1 MKKELVTVKCPTRD
15 FSLIAFEIDPIGE
28 DVDLVNAMRDEVLQ
42 HRAAAYAP
50 SGRTRSE
57 NELRKT
63 RYLGVLAE
71 NLLIDHLQDELGQG
85 VNVSKQAFVDHV
97 QHVDIEIRVGGR
109 VTNLEVR
116 SSFPFSRLQAVVCQ
130 HFNVI
135 GPYSTSYKPGESVKD
150 FYLLGLINEAV
161 RSFTP
166 KRKHTFYFAG
176 GAPYHL
182 LREKGKRDNLK
193 QQGADYW
200 VLRLVEAMDAVEI
213 VDAIRSAINGV

>member
-15 FSLIAFEIDPIGE
+15 FSLIAFEIDPIGA
-28 DVDLVNAMRDEVLQ
+28 DADLVNAIRAEVLQ

-85 VNVSKQAFVDHV
+85 VNVSKQAFVDYA
-97 QHVDIEIRVGGR
+97 QHVDIEIQVGES

-130 HFNVI
+130 YFNVI

-161 RSFTP
+161 SGFTP
-166 KRKHTFYFAG
+166 NRKHTFYFAG

-182 LREKGKRDNLK
+182 LRAKGKRDNLK
-193 QQGADYW
+193 QRGADYW